1 MTEIGFDTYGT
12 REYVQGD
19 TFKGLVP
26 DLEVVILEGG
36 HHFIHEE
43 RAHEVSQEILTFLQ
57 KLSVD

>member
-1 MTEIGFDTYGT
+1 M
-12 REYVQGD
+12 QGD

-36 HHFIHEE
+36 HHFIQEE